1 MGMGWSSGDPG
12 RLDFQEVQD
21 SLAQMSDADLRRAER
36 IAGFL
41 AHGLPGINGED
52 LLQEVYI
59 KLLSGDRRFPR
70 GVRTLHVLKSAME
83 SEASNARKGRRAS
96 PIDPRYQ
103 VGVDADCADRR
114 SPEVELLARQQLESL
129 LSTCA
134 GDPDVQRVVLVWAD
148 GLSGAEAREAT
159 GLGEKAFDAARKRA
173 TRRLAGFEV
182 QGG

>member
-1 MGMGWSSGDPG
+1 MGWSSGDPG
-12 RLDFQEVQD
+12 RLNFQEVQGA
-21 SLAQMSDADLRRAER
+21 LADMTEADLRRAER
-36 IAGFL
+36 IAAFL
-41 AHGLPGINGED
+41 AHGLPVINGED

-103 VGVDADCADRR
+103 VGVDADSADRR

-129 LSTCA
+129 LATCA
-134 GDPDVQRVVLVWAD
+134 GDADAELVVMVWAD
-148 GLSGAEAREAT
+148 GLSGSEAREAT

-173 TRRLAGFEV
+173 TRRLAGFEMH
-182 QGG
+182 GGMT

>member
-1 MGMGWSSGDPG
+1 MGWSAGDPG

-21 SLAQMSDADLRRAER
+21 SLARMSEADLRRAER

-70 GVRTLHVLKSAME
+70 EVRTLHVLKSAME

-96 PIDPRYQ
+96 PIDLRRS
-103 VGVDADCADRR
+103 VDDADSADRR
-114 SPEVELLARQQLESL
+114 SPEVELQARQQLESL
-129 LSTCA
+129 LATCA
-134 GDPDVQRVVLVWAD
+134 GDADAELVVTAWAD
-148 GLSGAEAREAT
+148 GLSGAEARAAT

-173 TRRLAGFEV
+173 SRRLAGFEMH
-182 QGG
+182 GG